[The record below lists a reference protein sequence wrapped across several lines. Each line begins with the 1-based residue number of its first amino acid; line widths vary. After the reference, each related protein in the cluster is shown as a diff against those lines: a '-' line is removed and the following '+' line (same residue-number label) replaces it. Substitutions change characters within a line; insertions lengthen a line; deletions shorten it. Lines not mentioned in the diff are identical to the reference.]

1 MSVSDFN
8 SQLQAYLAQYGM
20 GDVALVRYVYLLH
33 DAADRFLLVKA
44 ETDSSPVQMF
54 GACWQ
59 ILSDSYYACDMWDT
73 DVLET
78 AREVIQQFTNL
89 SVPDLLLV
97 QTLTGG
103 VYPKFGKYFT
113 LCFYARVEDNAA
125 FEFWFEYHT
134 EALWL
139 PHADALAQIEVAEDR
154 QFLAGLRLPASPLF

>member
-1 MSVSDFN
+1 
-8 SQLQAYLAQYGM
+8 
-20 GDVALVRYVYLLH
+20 
-33 DAADRFLLVKA
+33 
-44 ETDSSPVQMF
+44 
-54 GACWQ
+54 
-59 ILSDSYYACDMWDT
+59 
-73 DVLET
+73 VLET

-97 QTLTGG
+97 QTLPGG
-103 VYPKFGKYFT
+103 VYPKFGKSFT

-154 QFLAGLRLPASPLF
+154 QFLAGLRLPVSPLF